1 MTQDTNLHF
10 IRERI
15 SELKNAIM
23 YNNSQDVLRVQNNI
37 AEAVEVD
44 KEGVLWFTIK
54 RPAGY
59 MQQCE
64 QVFPARLN
72 FYRKGFDYRV
82 EVSGKATVVNYMYNG
97 HKEDIVL
104 LRMDMNEVEYT
115 EPNAEKAESQ
125 IEKYVKQAYSWFL
138 RTFSLEHR
146 EQSVFPK
153 VQHSTY
159 E

>member
-1 MTQDTNLHF
+1 MTQDANLQF

-15 SELKNAIM
+15 SELKSAIM
-23 YNNSQDVLRVQNNI
+23 YNNSQDVLRVPNNI

-44 KEGVLWFTIK
+44 SEGVLWFTIK

-59 MQQCE
+59 MQQCD

-72 FYRKGFDYRV
+72 FYRKGCFYRV
-82 EVSGKATVVNYMYNG
+82 EVSGKATVVNYIHSD
-97 HKEDIVL
+97 HKEDTVL

-115 EPNAEKAESQ
+115 EPHAAKVQSSFERYA
-125 IEKYVKQAYSWFL
+125 KQAYSWLL
-138 RTFSLEHR
+138 RTFSFDHR
-146 EQSVFPK
+146 QQSVFPK

>member
-1 MTQDTNLHF
+1 MMHDTNLQF

-15 SELKNAIM
+15 SELKSAIM
-23 YNNSQDVLRVQNNI
+23 YNNSQDVLRVPNNI

-54 RPAGY
+54 RPAGF
-59 MQQCE
+59 MQQCD
-64 QVFPARLN
+64 QVFPARLH
-72 FYRKGFDYRV
+72 FYRKGFFYHI
-82 EVSGKATVVNYMYNG
+82 EVSGKATVVNYMYSD

-115 EPNAEKAESQ
+115 EPQGVRERSS
-125 IEKYVKQAYSWFL
+125 IEKYAKQAYSWFM

>member
-1 MTQDTNLHF
+1 MAHDINLQF

-23 YNNSQDVLRVQNNI
+23 YNNSQDVLRVPNNI

-44 KEGVLWFTIK
+44 KEGILWFTIK
-54 RPAGY
+54 RPSGY
-59 MQQCE
+59 MQQCD
-64 QVFPARLN
+64 QIFPARLH
-72 FYRKGFDYRV
+72 FYRKGYFYHI
-82 EVSGKATVVNYMYNG
+82 EVSGKATVVNYVYSNT
-97 HKEDIVL
+97 KEDIVL

-115 EPNAEKAESQ
+115 EPHAVREKSFV
-125 IEKYVKQAYSWFL
+125 EKYATRAYNWL
-138 RTFSLEHR
+138 ARTFSFDHR
-146 EQSVFPK
+146 ESSVFPK